1 MLAAAAAWDE
11 LAAELRSVAGSYD
24 LVVSELTSAPW
35 LGPASASM
43 VAAAAPYMAWMSNTA
58 GQVEDAATQAEA
70 AVGAYEMAFVATV
83 PPPVIA
89 ANRALLMTLIATNL
103 FGQNSP
109 VIAVTEAQ
117 YSEMWAQDAAAMY
130 GYAGASAAA
139 STLVPFSPPPQTTA
153 STTTSTVSQTPQQ
166 LSPAPTSTWL
176 DSFLALLG
184 FTPGPSA
191 LPSWLVGPNGLISTL
206 FGAAGG
212 SPTLNSGTW
221 NALTYD
227 VSQGGLGTASS
238 LVAIGAGLVPGAPA
252 PSPALGG
259 ALPPPGAVGGAWG
272 AVGVGGQLSA
282 SVGQA
287 EAVGRLS
294 VPPSWAAASSAI
306 NPATAAAMPVN
317 NIGAAAGGAPTG
329 LLRGMPLIRVGGP
342 GSGGFIQKYGFRHS
356 VMPRPPA
363 AG

>member
-1 MLAAAAAWDE
+1 
-11 LAAELRSVAGSYD
+11 
-24 LVVSELTSAPW
+24 
-35 LGPASASM
+35 
-43 VAAAAPYMAWMSNTA
+43 
-58 GQVEDAATQAEA
+58 
-70 AVGAYEMAFVATV
+70 VGAYEMAFAATV

-89 ANRALLMTLIATNL
+89 ANRALLMTLIATNF

-109 VIAVTEAQ
+109 AIAATEAQ
-117 YSEMWAQDAAAMY
+117 YGEMWAQDAAAMY

-139 STLVPFSPPPQTTA
+139 AALMPFSPPPQTTNAAGMAAQQAAVTDAASTAAQTAA
-153 STTTSTVSQTPQQ
+153 STTTSAVPQTLQQ
-166 LSPAPTSTWL
+166 LSSAAPSTSST
-176 DSFLALLG
+176 
-184 FTPGPSA
+184 

-212 SPTLNSGTW
+212 SPTINGGTW

-227 VSQGGLGTASS
+227 VSQGGLGTTSS
-238 LVAIGAGLVPGAPA
+238 LVAVGAGLAPGAPA

-272 AVGVGGQLSA
+272 NVGLIGSAPVSA

-287 EAVGRLS
+287 DAIGRLS
-294 VPPSWAAASSAI
+294 VPPSWAASSSALGSE
-306 NPATAAAMPVN
+306 ATAATSVN
-317 NIGAAAGGAPTG
+317 NVGAATAATPSG
-329 LLRGMPLIRVGGP
+329 LLRGIPLTRTSGL
-342 GSGGFIQKYGFRHS
+342 GSGGFTHKYGFRYS